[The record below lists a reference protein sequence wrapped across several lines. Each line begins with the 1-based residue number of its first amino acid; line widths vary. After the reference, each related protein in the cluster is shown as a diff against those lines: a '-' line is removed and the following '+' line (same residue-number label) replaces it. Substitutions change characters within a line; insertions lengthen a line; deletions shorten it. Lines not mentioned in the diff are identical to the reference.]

1 LQSSALVSRM
11 LQFVVVLFGVT
22 LLVFSL
28 VRVVPGDPVKLLLGD
43 QATEEQIR
51 ETRAAYGLDRPL
63 LLQYAYY
70 VRDLFRGD
78 FGDSLRQKQPVV
90 KLILEALPA
99 TLQLAAVSITL
110 SIAVGVPLGVITAL
124 RKGSV
129 LDSSLMTLSL
139 IGQAM
144 PTFWWGIVLIT
155 VFAVAFRLL
164 PTSGTGSVQQ
174 LILPAVSLAT
184 YITSLIVRLTRSAMI
199 EVLGQDYI
207 RTAKAK
213 GLAPQRILFTHAL
226 KNASIPIAT
235 VIGLQFG
242 NLLGGAVIVETVFAW
257 PGIGLLALNAI
268 NNRDYPLLQAIVLLS
283 AVVFL
288 AINMLID
295 FLYVYLDPRIRYR

>member
-164 PTSGTGSVQQ
+164 PTSGAGSVQQ